1 MENADILMTIAEV
14 AIARTGFTGVVA
26 VFGRRSRGAWTPHEL
41 LQLRALVETSLTAFF
56 VSFVPTLL
64 GMVLDSESHVWRS
77 SNAILGLAHAANL
90 AAFFLRTQMAP
101 STAGQITI
109 AAIGMAFIVTH
120 LLVGLGLVGYAV
132 PIFVLGLLQQ
142 IFVAVHNFVLL
153 LIPTKEQ
160 AA

>member
-1 MENADILMTIAEV
+1 MENADILTTIAEV
-14 AIARTGFTGVVA
+14 AIALTGFTGVVA

-56 VSFVPTLL
+56 VSFVPALL
-64 GMVLDSESHVWRS
+64 AMVVDSESHVWRS
-77 SNAILGLAHAANL
+77 ANVVLGLAHAANL
-90 AAFFLRTQMAP
+90 AAFSLRMRMAP
-101 STAGQITI
+101 STAGQVTLATVGVVFI
-109 AAIGMAFIVTH
+109 ATH
-120 LLVGLGLVGYAV
+120 LLVGVGLVGYAE

-153 LIPTKEQ
+153 LLPTKEQ